1 MFDVIFYDV
10 HILIYCLKPRP
21 SSLLR
26 ARFKM
31 ERLGKLSIDGLI
43 HAINLGID
51 IYHPGSGGDA
61 IIQTSPEGVR
71 YLWKLLASAF
81 VVLVSVAA
89 SVATIYSALK

>member
-10 HILIYCLKPRP
+10 RILIYCLKPRP

-31 ERLGKLSIDGLI
+31 ERLDKLSIYGLI

-61 IIQTSPEGVR
+61 IIQTSPEGIR
-71 YLWKLLASAF
+71 YLWKLLASVF
-81 VVLVSVAA
+81 VALLSVAA